1 LLKENDIQT
10 MLRLGT
16 ALERALS
23 DLRPGHAASV
33 VEQIGLEHG
42 LFPGE
47 AALISKAAPRRKREF
62 STGRRCAR
70 RALAA
75 LGCELGPLL

>member
-1 LLKENDIQT
+1 

-16 ALERALS
+16 TLERALS

-33 VEQIGLEHG
+33 VEPIDLEKE
-42 LFPGE
+42 LFAAE
-47 AALISKAAPRRKREF
+47 VALISESAPRRKREF

-70 RALAA
+70 RASLSPDSGRSNHSPA
-75 LGCELGPLL
+75 GRGRG